1 MNKQTKSCLAYH
13 GAEKRKLLPKTITTA
28 VVWLCSQ
35 LSLPGGPHHLCALVR
50 RKQKPLCGTNKSQ
63 KVVKKV
69 KRRQTFANFVPLSL
83 PQLLHNERACEVR
96 LPREMERDL
105 LLSTGKKEE
114 KRKRRENEMFEKE
127 RERERERPCRDL
139 PTNRRSISDVPCLMS
154 SGSSSDGGGL
164 VW

>member
-1 MNKQTKSCLAYH
+1 M
-13 GAEKRKLLPKTITTA
+13 
-28 VVWLCSQ
+28 
-35 LSLPGGPHHLCALVR
+35 
-50 RKQKPLCGTNKSQ
+50 
-63 KVVKKV
+63 VKKV

-105 LLSTGKKEE
+105 LLSKGKKE
-114 KRKRRENEMFEKE
+114 KRRENEEKTKCLRK

-154 SGSSSDGGGL
+154 SAAAAAAAAT
-164 VW
+164 VAV